1 MAGDWIK
8 FEKGTLDKPE
18 VFAISAI
25 TGLDPDAVV
34 GKLLRVWAWFDTHTQ
49 SGNAFLVTSALL
61 DRIAGATG
69 FSDAMQSVGWL
80 VIDKS
85 GVELPGFDR
94 HNGQT
99 AKARAETAR
108 RVAQHRAEKKTI
120 ARPLR
125 RSVLERDGGK
135 CVYCGRAHMQYTPP
149 ESAKDAVMSMDHVIP
164 ESRGG
169 TDSDRNL
176 VCACVGCNMAKADR
190 TPEEA
195 GMKWPADS
203 NGVRYGEV
211 VTGPIHEPL
220 AREEKRREEFKEPET
235 PSAPAAPAPGAGEV
249 PKRIRASKSDAPK
262 TTHRFAE
269 FWAAYPIK
277 KGRADAL
284 KKWAQKGLDAIADQ
298 IIAHVRRM
306 EAEDAQWKRGFIPHG
321 STYVNAEGWQDE
333 PARDPDEIAAGAA
346 ADPSRRPAGWFR
358 SSSSESELQR
368 DIGWVMHRWERG
380 DFGAGAAGIAERDR
394 LVSEVRAAHQ
404 FTGA

>member
-8 FEKGTLDKPE
+8 FEKATLDKPE
-18 VFAISAI
+18 VFAMADALGI
-25 TGLDPDAVV
+25 DPDAVI
-34 GKLLRVWAWFDTHTQ
+34 GKLVRVWAWFDTHTLD
-49 SGNAFLVTSALL
+49 GNASRVTASLL
-61 DRIAGATG
+61 DRVAGHHG
-69 FSDAMQSVGWL
+69 FVTAMSSVGWAE
-80 VIDKS
+80 VTDA
-85 GVELPGFDR
+85 GVHLPSFDR
-94 HNGQT
+94 HNGET
-99 AKARAETAR
+99 AKKRALGSKRQREF
-108 RVAQHRAEKKTI
+108 K
-120 ARPLR
+120 
-125 RSVLERDGGK
+125 ERNANGN
-135 CVYCGRAHMQYTPP
+135 A
-149 ESAKDAVMSMDHVIP
+149 
-164 ESRGG
+164 
-169 TDSDRNL
+169 SD
-176 VCACVGCNMAKADR
+176 
-190 TPEEA
+190 
-195 GMKWPADS
+195 
-203 NGVRYGEV
+203 
-211 VTGPIHEPL
+211 VTGASADASP
-220 AREEKRREEFKEPET
+220 REEKRREEVKEPET

-249 PKRIRASKSDAPK
+249 PKRIRAPKSDAPK

-284 KKWAQKGLDAIADQ
+284 KKWGQKGLDAIADQ

-306 EAEDAQWKRGFIPHG
+306 EAKDAQWKRGFIPHG

-346 ADPSRRPAGWFR
+346 ADPNRRPAGWFR